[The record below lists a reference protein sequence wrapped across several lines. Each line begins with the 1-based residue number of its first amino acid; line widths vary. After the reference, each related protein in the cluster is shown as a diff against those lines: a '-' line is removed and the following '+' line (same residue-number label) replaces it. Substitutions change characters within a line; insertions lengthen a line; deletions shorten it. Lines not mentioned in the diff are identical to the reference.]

1 MGELSCYFGFKYL
14 VPLSDCQQIV
24 QTFDRRKDYNGVKI
38 DGKICFT
45 EVLMPLV
52 HKLINLQNKVN
63 NELKWLQSQSLKPEG
78 VVEFLKNILQ
88 EFSDIIGR
96 KRQYMS

>member
-38 DGKICFT
+38 DGKISFR
-45 EVLMPLV
+45 EVLIPL
-52 HKLINLQNKVN
+52 LECIN
-63 NELKWLQSQSLKPEG
+63 
-78 VVEFLKNILQ
+78 
-88 EFSDIIGR
+88 
-96 KRQYMS
+96 